1 MTVSFPGTTETYN
14 QMSQV
19 SRSELSFP
27 SSDPSYNNRVWR
39 ADLLG
44 SWSNPKTSPKVKCLH
59 L

>member
-27 SSDPSYNNRVWR
+27 SSDPSYNRVWR

-44 SWSNPKTSPKVKCLH
+44 SWSNPKTTPKVKHLH
-59 L
+59 P

>member
-27 SSDPSYNNRVWR
+27 SSDPSYNIWR

-44 SWSNPKTSPKVKCLH
+44 SWSNPKTTPKVKHLH
-59 L
+59 P